1 MADKITI
8 TINNKEYKVDPNQT
22 IMQAA
27 DTLGFHIPRLC
38 YHPKLSIEGSCRVC
52 IVEVEGARNYVA
64 SCSFPVTDG
73 MKIHTNT
80 QGLRK
85 ARRDIVELILD
96 NHPQDCHTCERDG
109 NCELQRLASSMGIR
123 ARHFEGQKKHYE
135 EDLSSDAVIRNP
147 DKCILC
153 GRCVRMC
160 SEVQQVHNLT
170 QAHRG
175 FNTVVMPAYNLPMA
189 ESVCTTCGQCINVCP
204 TAAFLEKNYTQ
215 ELFEK
220 LNDPTIIKVAQFAPS
235 VRAAIGEA
243 FGLPAGRNM
252 EGELVAALRK
262 IGFDYVFDTQFAA
275 DLTIMEEGSEFLE
288 RLQNKGKLPMIT
300 SCSSAWMKCMEQFYP
315 DLIENISTCK
325 SPMSMQSA
333 LTKSYFAKKIGV
345 EPTKIL
351 SVAVMCCTAK
361 KYEAARPELEVEG
374 LRSTDIVVTTREM
387 SWMIKSAGIDLL
399 NIEPEEPDHPLGV
412 SSGAGAIF
420 GVTGGVM
427 EAAIRTAYELYTG
440 QTLLDIEI
448 EDVRGLKGVKE
459 GKVEIDGTEVRVAVA
474 HGLGNACQLL
484 DEVRRDPQKY
494 HFIEIMGCPGGC
506 IGGGGQPYAQVNSIP
521 LDDECL
527 KKRAKALYDLDRGKT
542 IRRSHENP
550 DVQKL
555 YKQFLKS
562 PLSSVSHKY
571 LHTHYKAKTP
581 VGIIPKNEAYTRSDT
596 MTKTVEN
603 KIKGVQGFI

>member
-8 TINNKEYKVDPNQT
+8 HINNKDYQVDAGQT

-27 DTLGFHIPRLC
+27 DKLGFHIPRLC
-38 YHPKLSIEGSCRVC
+38 YHPKLSIEGACRVC

-64 SCSFPVTDG
+64 SCAFPVSDG

-85 ARRDIVELILD
+85 ARRDIIELILD
-96 NHPQDCHTCERDG
+96 NHPLDCHTCERDG
-109 NCELQRLASSMGIR
+109 NCELQRLAASVGIR
-123 ARHFEGQKKHYE
+123 QRHFQGERKRYE
-135 EDLSSDAVIRNP
+135 EDLSSPAVIRNP
-147 DKCILC
+147 EKCILC

-160 SEVQQVHNLT
+160 SEIQQVHNLT
-170 QAHRG
+170 QANRG
-175 FNTVVMPAYNLPMA
+175 FNTVVMPAYNLPMD

-220 LNDPTIIKVAQFAPS
+220 LNDPDIIKVAQFAPS

-243 FGLPAGRNM
+243 FGLAPGRNM

-262 IGFDYVFDTQFAA
+262 LGFDYVFDTQFAA

-288 RLQNKGKLPMIT
+288 RVQNGGKLPMIT

-315 DLIENISTCK
+315 DLIENVSTCK

-333 LTKSYFAKKIGV
+333 ITKSYFADKIKTD
-345 EPTKIL
+345 PKKIL

-361 KYEAARPELEVEG
+361 KYEAARPELEVDG
-374 LRSTDIVVTTREM
+374 MRTTDIVVTTREIA
-387 SWMIKSAGIDLL
+387 WMIKSAGIDLI

-420 GVTGGVM
+420 GTTGGVM

-440 QTLLDIEI
+440 QTLVDIEVESI
-448 EDVRGLKGVKE
+448 RGLKGIKE
-459 GKVEIDGTEVRVAVA
+459 GSIELDGKEIRVAVA
-474 HGLGNACQLL
+474 HGLGNACKLL
-484 DEVRRDPQKY
+484 DEVRKDPGKY
-494 HFIEIMGCPGGC
+494 HFIEVMGCPGGC
-506 IGGGGQPYAQVNSIP
+506 VGGGGQPYAQINTIP
-521 LDDECL
+521 LDDEAL
-527 KKRAKALYDLDRGKT
+527 QKRAQALYDLDRGKT
-542 IRRSHENP
+542 IRRSHDNP

-555 YKQFLKS
+555 YKEFLQS
-562 PLSSVSHKY
+562 PLSAVSHKY
-571 LHTHYKAKTP
+571 LHTHYKPHTP
-581 VGIIPKNEAYTRSDT
+581 AGIIPKS
-596 MTKTVEN
+596 
-603 KIKGVQGFI
+603 QL

>member
-8 TINNKEYKVDPNQT
+8 HINNKEYQVDAGQT

-27 DTLGFHIPRLC
+27 DKLGFHIPRLC

-64 SCSFPVTDG
+64 SCSFPVSDG
-73 MKIHTNT
+73 MKIHTNSL
-80 QGLRK
+80 GVRK
-85 ARRDIVELILD
+85 ARRDIIELILD
-96 NHPQDCHTCERDG
+96 NHPLDCHTCERDG
-109 NCELQRLASSMGIR
+109 NCELQRLAASVGIR
-123 ARHFEGQKKHYE
+123 ARHFEGEKKCYE
-135 EDLSSDAVIRNP
+135 KDLSSDAVIRDPN
-147 DKCILC
+147 KCILC

-160 SEVQQVHNLT
+160 SEVQEVHNLT

-175 FNTVVMPAYNLPMA
+175 FSTVVMPAYNMPMDN
-189 ESVCTTCGQCINVCP
+189 SVCTNCGQCINVCP

-220 LNDPTIIKVAQFAPS
+220 LNDPDIIKVAQFAPS

-243 FGLPAGRNM
+243 FGLAPGRNM

-262 IGFDYVFDTQFAA
+262 LGFDYVFDTQFAA

-288 RLQNKGKLPMIT
+288 RVQNGGKLPMIT
-300 SCSSAWMKCMEQFYP
+300 SCSSAWMKCVEQFYP
-315 DLIENISTCK
+315 DLLDNISTCK

-333 LTKSYFAKKIGV
+333 LTKSYFAQKLGV
-345 EPTKIL
+345 DPEKIL

-361 KYEAARPELEVEG
+361 KYEAARPELEVDG
-374 LRSTDIVVTTREM
+374 MRSTDIVVTTREAA
-387 SWMIKSAGIDLL
+387 WMIKSAGIDLL
-399 NIEPEEPDHPLGV
+399 NITPEEPDHPLGE

-420 GVTGGVM
+420 GTTGGVM

-440 QTLLDIEI
+440 ETLVDIEI
-448 EDVRGLKGVKE
+448 ESVRGLKGIKE
-459 GKVEIDGTEVRVAVA
+459 GTLVMDGTEIRVAVA
-474 HGLGNACQLL
+474 HGLGNCYELM
-484 DEVRRDPQKY
+484 ETIRKEPEKY
-494 HFIEIMGCPGGC
+494 HFVEIMGCPGGC
-506 IGGGGQPYAQVNSIP
+506 VGGGGQPYAQANTIP
-521 LDDECL
+521 LDEEAL
-527 KKRAKALYDLDRGKT
+527 QQRAKALYDLDRGKT
-542 IRRSHENP
+542 IRRSHDNP

-555 YKQFLKS
+555 YKEFLQS

-581 VGIIPKNEAYTRSDT
+581 KGIVPKE
-596 MTKTVEN
+596 TKT
-603 KIKGVQGFI
+603 GV